1 MNKKLKFSWAH
12 IIAFV
17 AIIFFAYI
25 TFVGATYL
33 FKCNFL
39 ISGIVTFAIVAILFF
54 LFIGVQQIKGTDEKF
69 AKSIVW
75 ERILLAF
82 TIIVFCA
89 SLHPF
94 LHTWHVQKNHSAIEK
109 QFSTS
114 ITEAKQLFV
123 EYEKYSENRIKNYS
137 EMMDEIIQSRHVVGK
152 SPHGNTNKTV
162 KNVKTRSEYERFG
175 FVKDYDQKQKELRLQ
190 TLRLQLLSSNYDQ
203 LKEKAIGWIES
214 ADRKASIWNIFL
226 VGNIDQIKSAVN
238 GWESQLQSNTFSGKI
253 LADEEFDGKNK
264 VSKFDEDGK
273 YLDGT
278 IKGLDD
284 LRSQFTSIGTPS
296 IWGYI
301 MAIICYIALIFPYFI
316 QPRSTRNWYRLFG
329 YAKWYKSEN
338 VVRNSIEDMEET
350 INIGES
356 STIQNKRK
364 TRNKN
369 AEDDGQIHFE
379 GIENI

>member
-25 TFVGATYL
+25 TFVGSTYL

-39 ISGIVTFAIVAILFF
+39 ISGIVTFAIVAVLFF

-94 LHTWHVQKNHSAIEK
+94 LHTWHVQKNHTAIENH
-109 QFSTS
+109 FSTS
-114 ITEAKQLFV
+114 ITKAKQLFV
-123 EYEKYSENRIKNYS
+123 EYEKYSENRINNYS
-137 EMMDEIIQSRHVVGK
+137 SMMDEIIQSRNIVEKSTKGK
-152 SPHGNTNKTV
+152 NDKPVQTAKGL
-162 KNVKTRSEYERFG
+162 SEYERFG
-175 FVKDYDQKQKELRLQ
+175 FVKNYEQKQKELRLQ

-203 LKEKAIGWIES
+203 LKEKAGRWIES

-226 VGNIDQIKSAVN
+226 VGNIGQIKSAVK

-264 VSKFDEDGK
+264 VSKFDVDSK

-284 LRSQFTSIGTPS
+284 LRGQFTSTGAPS
-296 IWGYI
+296 LWGYI
-301 MAIICYIALIFPYFI
+301 IAVICYIALIFPYFI

-338 VVRNSIEDMEET
+338 IVRNGIDNKEESINVGENS
-350 INIGES
+350 NIK
-356 STIQNKRK
+356 NKRK

-369 AEDDGQIHFE
+369 AEDDGQIHIE